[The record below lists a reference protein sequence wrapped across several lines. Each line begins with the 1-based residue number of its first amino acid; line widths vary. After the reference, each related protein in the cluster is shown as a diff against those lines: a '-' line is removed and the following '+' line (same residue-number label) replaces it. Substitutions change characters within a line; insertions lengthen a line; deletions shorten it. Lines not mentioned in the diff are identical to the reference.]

1 MIRGKIEEGT
11 LQPGMTLIDASSG
24 TWLARLPST
33 ESSWDTL
40 PTVVANS
47 KLTADKRK
55 FIEYY
60 GAELQVIGD
69 FTIDGNRY
77 CQEKVQREEP
87 GRYFFLTSFI
97 TGQPQAHYETTGP
110 EILAD
115 FPDVAMVVGSLG
127 SGGAMA
133 GTARFLK
140 KKTSHE
146 GRRSSISIGH
156 EVTGHG
162 KFR

>member
-1 MIRGKIEEGT
+1 MACSIAFYGKLLGYPA
-11 LQPGMTLIDASSG
+11 Q
-24 TWLARLPST
+24 
-33 ESSWDTL
+33 
-40 PTVVANS
+40 VVANS

-87 GRYFFLTSFI
+87 GRYCFLTSFI
-97 TGQPQAHYETTGP
+97 TGLTQAHYETTGP

-127 SGGAMA
+127 LA
-133 GTARFLK
+133 GQWQARRG
-140 KKTSHE
+140 S
-146 GRRSSISIGH
+146 
-156 EVTGHG
+156 
-162 KFR
+162 